1 MGAGKP
7 YEESQDSA
15 MKIFGGKIAEEL
27 AKDNQRAEYGGEEM
41 QEISIQYWLEKKEN
55 ETKEEVIGQKYFDKN
70 RTLLEGMLMGIKC
83 HSENG
88 SEECEEHAYKQIML
102 PHIGLK

>member
-1 MGAGKP
+1 
-7 YEESQDSA
+7 

-55 ETKEEVIGQKYFDKN
+55 ETKEEVIGQKYFDKMIQALKKYFL
-70 RTLLEGMLMGIKC
+70 RLLRVEKSKVGK
-83 HSENG
+83 
-88 SEECEEHAYKQIML
+88 
-102 PHIGLK
+102 

>member
-1 MGAGKP
+1 MA
-7 YEESQDSA
+7 E
-15 MKIFGGKIAEEL
+15 KIAEEL

-70 RTLLEGMLMGIKC
+70 DTGFEKVFLRLLRVEKSKVGK
-83 HSENG
+83 
-88 SEECEEHAYKQIML
+88 
-102 PHIGLK
+102 

>member
-1 MGAGKP
+1 
-7 YEESQDSA
+7 

-70 RTLLEGMLMGIKC
+70 DTGFEKVFLRLLRVEKSKVGK
-83 HSENG
+83 
-88 SEECEEHAYKQIML
+88 
-102 PHIGLK
+102 

>member
-1 MGAGKP
+1 
-7 YEESQDSA
+7 

-55 ETKEEVIGQKYFDKN
+55 EERRGYRTKIFLIKMIQALKKYFL
-70 RTLLEGMLMGIKC
+70 RLLRVEKSKVGK
-83 HSENG
+83 
-88 SEECEEHAYKQIML
+88 
-102 PHIGLK
+102 